1 MVIAGV
7 VPAKGTS
14 SRLPGKNRQLI
25 RGVPLFL
32 WAANN
37 LSRVISKH
45 RIFID
50 SDCDV
55 ILAEATAAGFQ
66 ALKRPAALA
75 DNSVDGNRFMLWEAE
90 NIPCD
95 VLVQHL
101 PPMPFLREETLR
113 KALEAIEQGSNSAF
127 GVHRQHA
134 YAWNEQGPAY
144 DLLNIPNSFTLPELV
159 CEGMGFYATRRQC
172 LLTDRT
178 RISQPYTMIDLD
190 RFESIDID
198 YPRDLELARAAASG
212 LLSDSPY
219 LKGLAELKRER
230 IRFIAMDLDGVL
242 TDGRLY
248 YSGEGEVMKSFHARD
263 GRAIRSAMQAGI
275 QVAFLSATERPD
287 TARRRAEFLGVS
299 LTAYACRDKA
309 AQLEQWC
316 RQLRIP
322 AANTAYIGD
331 DPQDIAAMNLAG
343 FSACP
348 ADADE
353 GVRRAAAVVLSGG
366 GGRGCIAEFIHKYV
380 LGERS

>member
-1 MVIAGV
+1 MLIAGV

-14 SRLPGKNRQLI
+14 SRVPGKNRQLI

-37 LSRVISKH
+37 LNRVIPKH
-45 RIFID
+45 SIFVD
-50 SDCDV
+50 SDSDV
-55 ILAEATAAGFQ
+55 ILTEARAAGFQ

-75 DNSVDGNRFMLWEAE
+75 DNSVDGNRFMLYEAE
-90 NIPCD
+90 NITCD

-113 KALEAIEQGSNSAF
+113 KALQTIEEGGNSAF
-127 GVHRQHA
+127 GVHRQRA
-134 YAWNEQGPAY
+134 YVWDEDGPTY
-144 DLLNIPNSFTLPELV
+144 DLLSIPNSFTLPELV
-159 CEGMGFYATRRQC
+159 CEGMGFYATRTRC
-172 LLTDRT
+172 LLQDRT
-178 RISQPYTMIDLD
+178 RVSRPYTMIGLD
-190 RFESIDID
+190 RFEAIDID
-198 YPRDLELARAAASG
+198 YPSDLELARAAAAG
-212 LLSDSPY
+212 LASDSPY

-248 YSGEGEVMKSFHARD
+248 YSGEGEMMKSFHARD
-263 GRAIRSAMQAGI
+263 GRAIRNAMQAGI

-299 LTAYACRDKA
+299 MSAYSCHDKA
-309 AQLEQWC
+309 AQLADWC
-316 RQLRIP
+316 RRLKVP
-322 AANTAYIGD
+322 PENAAFIGD
-331 DPQDIAAMNLAG
+331 DLQDIGAMNYAG

-353 GVRRAAAVVLSGG
+353 GVRRAATVVLANG
-366 GGRGCIAEFIHKYV
+366 GGRGCVAEFINTFV
-380 LGERS
+380 LEEGT